1 MKKEEVLNF
10 DIIFQSWK
18 GEITSNSENYLVR
31 EKKIRTLLKKKIPK
45 ISFKSYFSQFK
56 EGKDLKKEFIRII
69 APDRRKSMEKNW

>member
-31 EKKIRTLLKKKIPK
+31 EKKIILFFTIQK
-45 ISFKSYFSQFK
+45 
-56 EGKDLKKEFIRII
+56 
-69 APDRRKSMEKNW
+69 RKGFEEIVHNNR

>member
-1 MKKEEVLNF
+1 MPKLKGGFYYEKEEVLNF

-56 EGKDLKKEFIRII
+56 GFEERVH
-69 APDRRKSMEKNW
+69 KNR